1 MITNG
6 TTELVSMLMDDATK
20 KISCF
25 VNSNTHSV
33 NSKDYIALMQTIAN
47 RLIIDGHFT
56 IDQIRNTIDYPPR
69 RS

>member
-33 NSKDYIALMQTIAN
+33 NSKDYIALMQMIVN
-47 RLIIDGHFT
+47 RLIIDEHFT